1 MPKRSLRTIPLII
14 LIIALCARLPI
25 ACAKEPPLKIVFF
38 DVGQGDSAAIYF
50 PNGEALLVDAGA
62 GKTDI
67 VRKLRETGAPQSI
80 SILMTHPHSDHIG
93 GMLPVVKE
101 FNIIHAYDTGYPY
114 SRIYENILN
123 RLLAVNVQYSVVRSG
138 QKFTFGEA
146 QITILHPD
154 EGFEPHD
161 INDSSVVF
169 MLRYR
174 DFTALFT
181 GDVEK
186 VSEARM
192 VKKWGKLLDAD
203 ILKVGHHGSRYSSSR
218 GFLSVV
224 RPQFAVISLAID
236 NSYGYP
242 HKQALAAL
250 EDSGAEIYRTDWHGD
265 ITVISD
271 GRHIEISATER

>member
-101 FNIIHAYDTGYPY
+101 FNIIHAYDTG
-114 SRIYENILN
+114 
-123 RLLAVNVQYSVVRSG
+123 
-138 QKFTFGEA
+138 
-146 QITILHPD
+146 
-154 EGFEPHD
+154 
-161 INDSSVVF
+161 
-169 MLRYR
+169 
-174 DFTALFT
+174 
-181 GDVEK
+181 
-186 VSEARM
+186 
-192 VKKWGKLLDAD
+192 
-203 ILKVGHHGSRYSSSR
+203 
-218 GFLSVV
+218 
-224 RPQFAVISLAID
+224 
-236 NSYGYP
+236 
-242 HKQALAAL
+242 
-250 EDSGAEIYRTDWHGD
+250 
-265 ITVISD
+265 
-271 GRHIEISATER
+271 